1 MGQRRRQVSGTLE
14 KIQSGDRHAGTQRIA
29 GESVGTQ
36 RIGPRVTF
44 SQKLAWSLAIAL
56 PLGFLGLFFA
66 WPVASLVM
74 RGLLDNGRLDL
85 AGVGEVFL
93 RERTSR
99 VVGQTLY
106 QAAWATG
113 VSALA
118 ALPGAHLLYRRRFVG
133 VGLLKALV
141 IVPFV
146 LPSVAVGVAFH
157 SLLTKGGWL
166 ESLGLD
172 GTSQAVIAAMV
183 FQLRLHAASSG

>member
-1 MGQRRRQVSGTLE
+1 MGQRRRQVSGTPE
-14 KIQSGDRHAGTQRIA
+14 KIQSGDRHAGP
-29 GESVGTQ
+29 Q
-36 RIGPRVTF
+36 RIGPRITF

-106 QAAWATG
+106 QAAWAG
-113 VSALA
+113 RGSSCAQK
-118 ALPGAHLLYRRRFVG
+118 LPTWRSM
-133 VGLLKALV
+133 K
-141 IVPFV
+141 P
-146 LPSVAVGVAFH
+146 
-157 SLLTKGGWL
+157 
-166 ESLGLD
+166 
-172 GTSQAVIAAMV
+172 
-183 FQLRLHAASSG
+183 